1 MVNIIII
8 NIRYFILQP
17 TFVITILYITD
28 YLMLL
33 ELNNF
38 PKTTELMIIMTQ
50 SLFLITNLLNN
61 VIIWILILFNF
72 CGQCLA
78 MFLGLF

>member
-1 MVNIIII
+1 
-8 NIRYFILQP
+8 
-17 TFVITILYITD
+17 
-28 YLMLL
+28 MLL

-61 VIIWILILFNF
+61 VII
-72 CGQCLA
+72 
-78 MFLGLF
+78 